1 MTGTLDL
8 ITITWVLDYIFVKN
22 EIFPKTLVI
31 MRMKGIGAMVFFKD
45 RKEVTI

>member
-8 ITITWVLDYIFVKN
+8 ITITWVFDYIFVKN